1 MFRRNADTIQ
11 GACYTG
17 VERLLDLVELN
28 FDTTFERADFAL
40 GFIDL
45 GVGRFEFFGDG
56 FFAFLFNSL
65 TSLDQLLKVLAA
77 LLADLGVGT
86 QACQPDLAGI
96 GFDVAQRAGR
106 RVDFFLQNNFGHGA
120 PHAQK
125 V

>member
-28 FDTTFERADFAL
+28 FDATFERTHFAL

-56 FFAFLFNSL
+56 FFLLFFS
-65 TSLDQLLKVLAA
+65 TV
-77 LLADLGVGT
+77 
-86 QACQPDLAGI
+86 
-96 GFDVAQRAGR
+96 
-106 RVDFFLQNNFGHGA
+106 
-120 PHAQK
+120 
-125 V
+125 